1 MITKSLTVRITST
14 IFTLLI
20 LCAAQIG
27 VLHAQDNGP
36 CNGLP
41 YNPDADCDGVI
52 TTFDFLSFAVV
63 FGEEFA
69 ADFNTL
75 SLPDSLDPDPTNE
88 LQWLAIDGDTLHL
101 LLADSTIY
109 SSVYIGGADGAAGM
123 DGADGADGLSAYD
136 LWLEAGNTG
145 SIEDFLTSLIGA
157 AGEDGMDGAAGADG
171 MNGSD
176 GVDGTNGADG
186 ADGAD
191 GLSAYEIWNAEG
203 NTGSESEF
211 LASLVGP
218 QGPAGENGV
227 DGANGMDGADGA
239 DGTNGMDGVD
249 GATGMSAFE
258 IWLAQGNIGTE
269 ADFLNSLIG
278 ADGQAGAD
286 GADGANGANG
296 MDGADGTDG
305 LSAVEAG
312 LAHGNTGTEDDFFAS
327 VTGPEGPQGPG
338 GQDGADGTNGID
350 GTNGTDGADG
360 ADGLSA
366 YDIWLAAGNTGSE
379 ADFLASLVGQ
389 DGADG
394 ANGADGADGADGAN
408 GADGMNGLDG
418 LNGADGAD
426 GLSAFEIW
434 LAAGNTGN
442 ESDFLASLVGAPGA
456 QGEDGLQGPEGPQG
470 PQGVAGADGAEGAAG
485 LSAYEIWLG
494 LGNSGTE
501 EDFIAYLS
509 GGAAFSPS
517 VHGVFDS
524 ESDGN
529 TFEIAEAIATVSI
542 ELWGASGGSGGD
554 ICGQT
559 LGASSCNL
567 CDATGGIGGR
577 ALKVVSMVYNL
588 AQGDVLTLVPSDAGA
603 ESGELI
609 TCNPGLTGW
618 TNWDCG
624 PASSGADGGTTQ
636 LLLNGEVIA
645 EISGGM
651 GGTGACIGC
660 QGDGC
665 FNGDPGTDGTLSGSA
680 NWMTVLSTETLEENT
695 GSRVIFRY

>member
-1 MITKSLTVRITST
+1 MHGIKPDVLRLIHSITS
-14 IFTLLI
+14 LI
-20 LCAAQIG
+20 LLGFLALGSAHAQIET
-27 VLHAQDNGP
+27 VS

-52 TTFDFLSFAVV
+52 GTFDFLP
-63 FGEEFA
+63 FA
-69 ADFNTL
+69 ALFGLEFTADFDSLT
-75 SLPDSLDPDPTNE
+75 LPDYMDPDPTNE

-109 SSVYIGGADGAAGM
+109 SSVYIGGADGVDGMNGADGM

-136 LWLEAGNTG
+136 LWLAASNTG
-145 SIEDFLTSLIGA
+145 SVEDFL
-157 AGEDGMDGAAGADG
+157 AGLVGQ
-171 MNGSD
+171 
-176 GVDGTNGADG
+176 NGADG
-186 ADGAD
+186 
-191 GLSAYEIWNAEG
+191 E
-203 NTGSESEF
+203 
-211 LASLVGP
+211 
-218 QGPAGENGV
+218 

-239 DGTNGMDGVD
+239 DG
-249 GATGMSAFE
+249 
-258 IWLAQGNIGTE
+258 
-269 ADFLNSLIG
+269 
-278 ADGQAGAD
+278 
-286 GADGANGANG
+286 
-296 MDGADGTDG
+296 
-305 LSAVEAG
+305 LSAYEVW
-312 LAHGNTGTEDDFFAS
+312 LAHGNEGTEEDFFES
-327 VTGPEGPQGPG
+327 LTGPEGQQGPA
-338 GQDGADGTNGID
+338 GQDGADGANGID

-366 YDIWLAAGNTGSE
+366 YEIWLAAGNTGNE

-394 ANGADGADGADGAN
+394 ANGADGADGADGVNGLDGLN
-408 GADGMNGLDG
+408 GADGADG

-442 ESDFLASLVGAPGA
+442 EADFLASLIGAPGEQGEAGA
-456 QGEDGLQGPEGPQG
+456 QGPQGPEGPQG
-470 PQGVAGADGAEGAAG
+470 PQGDAGTDGADGAAG

-494 LGNSGTE
+494 LGNTGTE

-567 CDATGGIGGR
+567 CDATGGAGGH

-588 AQGDVLTLVPSDAGA
+588 AQGDVLTLVPAAAGA
-603 ESGELI
+603 DSGELI

-624 PASSGADGGTTQ
+624 PASSGANAGTTQ

-645 EISGGM
+645 EISGGL

-665 FNGDPGTDGTLSGSA
+665 FNGDPGADGTLSGSA
-680 NWMTVLSTETLEENT
+680 NWMSVLSTETLEEST

>member
-1 MITKSLTVRITST
+1 MHGIKPDDLRLIHSITS
-14 IFTLLI
+14 LI
-20 LCAAQIG
+20 LPGFLALG
-27 VLHAQDNGP
+27 SVHAQFEP
-36 CNGLP
+36 VSCNGLP

-52 TTFDFLSFAVV
+52 GTFDFLP
-63 FGEEFA
+63 FA
-69 ADFNTL
+69 ALFGLEFTADFDSLT
-75 SLPDSLDPDPTNE
+75 LPDYMDPDPTNE

-109 SSVYIGGADGAAGM
+109 SSVFIGGADGADGADGVDGM

-136 LWLEAGNTG
+136 LWLAAGNTE
-145 SIEDFLTSLIGA
+145 SVEDFLASLVGQ
-157 AGEDGMDGAAGADG
+157 DGADG
-171 MNGSD
+171 
-176 GVDGTNGADG
+176 VNGADG

-191 GLSAYEIWNAEG
+191 GANGADGLSAYEVW
-203 NTGSESEF
+203 
-211 LASLVGP
+211 
-218 QGPAGENGV
+218 
-227 DGANGMDGADGA
+227 
-239 DGTNGMDGVD
+239 
-249 GATGMSAFE
+249 
-258 IWLAQGNIGTE
+258 
-269 ADFLNSLIG
+269 
-278 ADGQAGAD
+278 
-286 GADGANGANG
+286 
-296 MDGADGTDG
+296 
-305 LSAVEAG
+305 
-312 LAHGNTGTEDDFFAS
+312 LAHGNEGTEDDFFAS
-327 VTGPEGPQGPG
+327 LTGPEGPQGPA
-338 GQDGADGTNGID
+338 GQNGLDGANGSD

-366 YDIWLAAGNTGSE
+366 YEIWLAAGNTGNE
-379 ADFLASLVGQ
+379 TDFLASLVGQ
-389 DGADG
+389 DGA
-394 ANGADGADGADGAN
+394 NGVNGADGADGAN

-434 LAAGNTGN
+434 LAAGNNGN
-442 ESDFLASLVGAPGA
+442 ETDFLASLVGQDGADGVNGADGADGANGADGLSAYEVWLAHGNEGTEDDFFASLTGPEGPQGPAGQNGLDGANGIDGTNGTDGADGADGLSAYEIWLAAGNNGNEADFLASLVGAPGED
-456 QGEDGLQGPEGPQG
+456 GEDGVQGPQGSEGPQG
-470 PQGVAGADGAEGAAG
+470 PEGEAGADGADGAAG

-494 LGNSGTE
+494 LGNTGTE

-524 ESDGN
+524 QTDGN

-567 CDATGGIGGR
+567 CDATGGAGGR
-577 ALKVVSMVYNL
+577 ALKVVTMVYNL
-588 AQGDVLTLVPSDAGA
+588 AQGDVLTLVPAAAGA
-603 ESGELI
+603 DSGELI

-618 TNWDCG
+618 TDWDCG
-624 PASSGADGGTTQ
+624 PASSGEDAGTTQ

-665 FNGDPGTDGTLSGSA
+665 FNGDPGAEGALSSSA
-680 NWMTVLSTETLEENT
+680 NWMTILNTQTLEDNT
-695 GSRVIFRY
+695 GSRIILRY

>member
-1 MITKSLTVRITST
+1 MRLIHSITS
-14 IFTLLI
+14 LI
-20 LCAAQIG
+20 LLGFLALGSA
-27 VLHAQDNGP
+27 HAQFEP
-36 CNGLP
+36 VSCNGLP

-52 TTFDFLSFAVV
+52 GTFDFLP
-63 FGEEFA
+63 FA
-69 ADFNTL
+69 ALFGLEFTADFDSLT
-75 SLPDSLDPDPTNE
+75 LPDYMDPDPTNE

-109 SSVYIGGADGAAGM
+109 SSVYIGGADGVDGMNGADGM

-136 LWLEAGNTG
+136 LWLAAGNTG
-145 SIEDFLTSLIGA
+145 SIEDFL
-157 AGEDGMDGAAGADG
+157 AGLVGQ
-171 MNGSD
+171 
-176 GVDGTNGADG
+176 DG
-186 ADGAD
+186 ADG
-191 GLSAYEIWNAEG
+191 E
-203 NTGSESEF
+203 
-211 LASLVGP
+211 
-218 QGPAGENGV
+218 

-239 DGTNGMDGVD
+239 DG
-249 GATGMSAFE
+249 
-258 IWLAQGNIGTE
+258 
-269 ADFLNSLIG
+269 
-278 ADGQAGAD
+278 
-286 GADGANGANG
+286 
-296 MDGADGTDG
+296 
-305 LSAVEAG
+305 LSAYEVW
-312 LAHGNTGTEDDFFAS
+312 LAHGNEGTEEDFFES
-327 VTGPEGPQGPG
+327 LTGPEGQQGPA
-338 GQDGADGTNGID
+338 GQDGADGANGID
-350 GTNGTDGADG
+350 GTNGTD
-360 ADGLSA
+360 
-366 YDIWLAAGNTGSE
+366 
-379 ADFLASLVGQ
+379 
-389 DGADG
+389 
-394 ANGADGADGADGAN
+394 
-408 GADGMNGLDG
+408 
-418 LNGADGAD
+418 GADGAD

-442 ESDFLASLVGAPGA
+442 EADFLASLVGQDGADGVNGLDGLNGADGADGLNGSDGADGLSAFEIWLAAGNTGNEADFLASLIGAPGE
-456 QGEDGLQGPEGPQG
+456 QGQAGAQGPEGPQG
-470 PQGVAGADGAEGAAG
+470 PQGDAGADGADGAAG

-494 LGNSGTE
+494 LGNTGTE

-567 CDATGGIGGR
+567 CDATGGAGGH

-588 AQGDVLTLVPSDAGA
+588 AQGDVLTLVPAAVGA
-603 ESGELI
+603 DSGELI

-624 PASSGADGGTTQ
+624 PASSGADAGTTQ

-645 EISGGM
+645 EISGGK

-665 FNGDPGTDGTLSGSA
+665 FNGDPGADGTLSGSA
-680 NWMTVLSTETLEENT
+680 NWMTVLSTETLEEST

>member
-1 MITKSLTVRITST
+1 MHGIKSDVLRLIHSITS
-14 IFTLLI
+14 LI
-20 LCAAQIG
+20 LLGFLALGSA
-27 VLHAQDNGP
+27 HAQFEP
-36 CNGLP
+36 VSCNGLP

-52 TTFDFLSFAVV
+52 GTFDFLP
-63 FGEEFA
+63 FA
-69 ADFNTL
+69 ALFGLEFTADFDSLT
-75 SLPDSLDPDPTNE
+75 LPDYMDPDPTNE

-109 SSVYIGGADGAAGM
+109 SSVYIGGADGVDGMNGADGM

-136 LWLEAGNTG
+136 LWLAAGNTG
-145 SIEDFLTSLIGA
+145 SVEDFL
-157 AGEDGMDGAAGADG
+157 AGLVGQ
-171 MNGSD
+171 
-176 GVDGTNGADG
+176 DG
-186 ADGAD
+186 ADG
-191 GLSAYEIWNAEG
+191 E
-203 NTGSESEF
+203 
-211 LASLVGP
+211 
-218 QGPAGENGV
+218 

-239 DGTNGMDGVD
+239 DG
-249 GATGMSAFE
+249 
-258 IWLAQGNIGTE
+258 
-269 ADFLNSLIG
+269 
-278 ADGQAGAD
+278 
-286 GADGANGANG
+286 
-296 MDGADGTDG
+296 
-305 LSAVEAG
+305 LSAYEVW
-312 LAHGNTGTEDDFFAS
+312 LAHGNEGTEEDFFES
-327 VTGPEGPQGPG
+327 LTGPEGQQGPA
-338 GQDGADGTNGID
+338 GQDGADGANGID
-350 GTNGTDGADG
+350 GTNGTD
-360 ADGLSA
+360 
-366 YDIWLAAGNTGSE
+366 
-379 ADFLASLVGQ
+379 
-389 DGADG
+389 
-394 ANGADGADGADGAN
+394 
-408 GADGMNGLDG
+408 
-418 LNGADGAD
+418 GADGAD

-442 ESDFLASLVGAPGA
+442 EADFLASLVGQDGADGVNGLDGLNGADGADGLNGSDGADGLSAFEIWLAAGNTGNEADFLASLIGAPGE
-456 QGEDGLQGPEGPQG
+456 QGQAGAQGPEGPQG
-470 PQGVAGADGAEGAAG
+470 PQGDAGADGADGAAG

-494 LGNSGTE
+494 LGNTGTE

-567 CDATGGIGGR
+567 CDATGGAGGH

-588 AQGDVLTLVPSDAGA
+588 AQGDVLTLVPAAVGA
-603 ESGELI
+603 DSGELI

-624 PASSGADGGTTQ
+624 PASSGADAGTTQ

-645 EISGGM
+645 EISGGK

-665 FNGDPGTDGTLSGSA
+665 FNGDPGADGTLSGSA
-680 NWMTVLSTETLEENT
+680 NWMTVLSTETLEEST

>member
-1 MITKSLTVRITST
+1 MHGIKSDVLRLIHSITS
-14 IFTLLI
+14 LI
-20 LCAAQIG
+20 LLGFLALGSA
-27 VLHAQDNGP
+27 HAQFEP
-36 CNGLP
+36 VSCNGLP

-52 TTFDFLSFAVV
+52 GTFDFLP
-63 FGEEFA
+63 FA
-69 ADFNTL
+69 ALFGLEFTADFDSLT
-75 SLPDSLDPDPTNE
+75 LPDYMDPDPTNE

-109 SSVYIGGADGAAGM
+109 SSVYIGGADGVDGMNGADGM

-136 LWLEAGNTG
+136 LWLAAGNTG
-145 SIEDFLTSLIGA
+145 SVEDFL
-157 AGEDGMDGAAGADG
+157 AGLVGQ
-171 MNGSD
+171 
-176 GVDGTNGADG
+176 DG
-186 ADGAD
+186 ADG
-191 GLSAYEIWNAEG
+191 E
-203 NTGSESEF
+203 
-211 LASLVGP
+211 
-218 QGPAGENGV
+218 

-239 DGTNGMDGVD
+239 DG
-249 GATGMSAFE
+249 
-258 IWLAQGNIGTE
+258 
-269 ADFLNSLIG
+269 
-278 ADGQAGAD
+278 
-286 GADGANGANG
+286 
-296 MDGADGTDG
+296 
-305 LSAVEAG
+305 LSAYEVW
-312 LAHGNTGTEDDFFAS
+312 LAHGNEGTEEDFFES
-327 VTGPEGPQGPG
+327 LTGPEGQQGPA
-338 GQDGADGTNGID
+338 GQDGADGANGID
-350 GTNGTDGADG
+350 GTNGTD
-360 ADGLSA
+360 
-366 YDIWLAAGNTGSE
+366 
-379 ADFLASLVGQ
+379 
-389 DGADG
+389 
-394 ANGADGADGADGAN
+394 
-408 GADGMNGLDG
+408 
-418 LNGADGAD
+418 GADGAD

-442 ESDFLASLVGAPGA
+442 EADFLASLVGQDGADGVNGLDGLNGADGADGLNGSDGADGLSAFEIWLAAGNTGNEADFLASLIGAPGE
-456 QGEDGLQGPEGPQG
+456 QGQAGAQGPEGPQG
-470 PQGVAGADGAEGAAG
+470 PQGDAGADGADGAAG

-494 LGNSGTE
+494 LGNTGTE

-567 CDATGGIGGR
+567 CDATGGAGGH

-588 AQGDVLTLVPSDAGA
+588 AQGDVLTLVPAAAGA
-603 ESGELI
+603 DSGELI

-624 PASSGADGGTTQ
+624 PASSGADAGTTQ
-636 LLLNGEVIA
+636 LRLNGEVIA
-645 EISGGM
+645 EISGGK

-665 FNGDPGTDGTLSGSA
+665 FNGDPGADGTLSGSA
-680 NWMTVLSTETLEENT
+680 NWMTVLSTETLEEST

>member
-1 MITKSLTVRITST
+1 MHGIKPDVLRLIHSITS
-14 IFTLLI
+14 LI
-20 LCAAQIG
+20 LLGFLALGSA
-27 VLHAQDNGP
+27 HAQFEP
-36 CNGLP
+36 VSCNGLP

-52 TTFDFLSFAVV
+52 GTFDFLP
-63 FGEEFA
+63 FA
-69 ADFNTL
+69 ALFGLEFTADFDSLT
-75 SLPDSLDPDPTNE
+75 LPDYMDPDPTNE

-109 SSVYIGGADGAAGM
+109 SSVYIGGADGVDGMNGADGMDGADGADGLRLAAGNTGSVEDFLAGLVGQDGADGEDGANGM
-123 DGADGADGLSAYD
+123 DGADGADGLSAYEV
-136 LWLEAGNTG
+136 W
-145 SIEDFLTSLIGA
+145 
-157 AGEDGMDGAAGADG
+157 
-171 MNGSD
+171 
-176 GVDGTNGADG
+176 
-186 ADGAD
+186 
-191 GLSAYEIWNAEG
+191 
-203 NTGSESEF
+203 
-211 LASLVGP
+211 
-218 QGPAGENGV
+218 
-227 DGANGMDGADGA
+227 
-239 DGTNGMDGVD
+239 
-249 GATGMSAFE
+249 
-258 IWLAQGNIGTE
+258 
-269 ADFLNSLIG
+269 
-278 ADGQAGAD
+278 
-286 GADGANGANG
+286 
-296 MDGADGTDG
+296 
-305 LSAVEAG
+305 
-312 LAHGNTGTEDDFFAS
+312 LAHGNEGTEEDFFES
-327 VTGPEGPQGPG
+327 LTGPEGQQGPA
-338 GQDGADGTNGID
+338 GQDGADGANGID

-366 YDIWLAAGNTGSE
+366 YEIWLAAGNTGNE

-394 ANGADGADGADGAN
+394 V
-408 GADGMNGLDG
+408 NGLDG
-418 LNGADGAD
+418 LNGADGLNGSDGAD

-442 ESDFLASLVGAPGA
+442 EVDFLASLIGAPGE
-456 QGEDGLQGPEGPQG
+456 QGQAGAQGPEGPQG
-470 PQGVAGADGAEGAAG
+470 PQGDAGADGADGAAG

-494 LGNSGTE
+494 LGNTGTE

-524 ESDGN
+524 ESDGI

-567 CDATGGIGGR
+567 CDATGGAGGH

-588 AQGDVLTLVPSDAGA
+588 AQGDVLTLVPAAVGA
-603 ESGELI
+603 DSGELI

-624 PASSGADGGTTQ
+624 PASSGADAGTTQ

-665 FNGDPGTDGTLSGSA
+665 FNGDPGADGTLSGSA
-680 NWMTVLSTETLEENT
+680 NWMTVLSTETLEEST

>member
-1 MITKSLTVRITST
+1 MRLIHSITS
-14 IFTLLI
+14 LI
-20 LCAAQIG
+20 LLGFLALGSA
-27 VLHAQDNGP
+27 HAQFEP
-36 CNGLP
+36 VSCNGLP

-52 TTFDFLSFAVV
+52 GTFDFLP
-63 FGEEFA
+63 FA
-69 ADFNTL
+69 ALFGLEFTADFDSLT
-75 SLPDSLDPDPTNE
+75 LPDYMDPDPTNE

-109 SSVYIGGADGAAGM
+109 SSVYIGGADGVDGMNGADGM

-136 LWLEAGNTG
+136 LWLAAGNTG
-145 SIEDFLTSLIGA
+145 SVEDFL
-157 AGEDGMDGAAGADG
+157 AGLVGQ
-171 MNGSD
+171 
-176 GVDGTNGADG
+176 DG
-186 ADGAD
+186 ADG
-191 GLSAYEIWNAEG
+191 E
-203 NTGSESEF
+203 
-211 LASLVGP
+211 
-218 QGPAGENGV
+218 

-239 DGTNGMDGVD
+239 DG
-249 GATGMSAFE
+249 
-258 IWLAQGNIGTE
+258 
-269 ADFLNSLIG
+269 
-278 ADGQAGAD
+278 
-286 GADGANGANG
+286 
-296 MDGADGTDG
+296 
-305 LSAVEAG
+305 LSAYEVW
-312 LAHGNTGTEDDFFAS
+312 LAHGNEGTEEDFFES
-327 VTGPEGPQGPG
+327 LTGPEGQQGPA
-338 GQDGADGTNGID
+338 GQDGADGANGID
-350 GTNGTDGADG
+350 GTNGTD
-360 ADGLSA
+360 
-366 YDIWLAAGNTGSE
+366 
-379 ADFLASLVGQ
+379 
-389 DGADG
+389 
-394 ANGADGADGADGAN
+394 
-408 GADGMNGLDG
+408 
-418 LNGADGAD
+418 GADGAD

-442 ESDFLASLVGAPGA
+442 EADFLASLVGQDGADGVNGLDGLNGADGADGLNGSDGADGLSAFEIWLAAGNTGNEADFLASLIGAPGE
-456 QGEDGLQGPEGPQG
+456 QGQAGAQGPEGPQG
-470 PQGVAGADGAEGAAG
+470 PQGDAGADGADGAAG

-494 LGNSGTE
+494 LGNTGTE

-567 CDATGGIGGR
+567 CDATGGAGGH

-588 AQGDVLTLVPSDAGA
+588 AHGDVLTLVPAAVGA
-603 ESGELI
+603 DSGELI

-624 PASSGADGGTTQ
+624 PASSGADAGTTQ

-645 EISGGM
+645 EISGGK

-665 FNGDPGTDGTLSGSA
+665 FNGDPGADGTLSGSA
-680 NWMTVLSTETLEENT
+680 NWMTVLSTETLEEST